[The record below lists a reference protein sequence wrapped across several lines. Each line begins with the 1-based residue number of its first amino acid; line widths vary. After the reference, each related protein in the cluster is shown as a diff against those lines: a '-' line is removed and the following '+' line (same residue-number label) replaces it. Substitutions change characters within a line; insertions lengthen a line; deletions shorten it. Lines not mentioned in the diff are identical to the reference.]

1 MFFYFLINNLSFE
14 KSKKIDVFLK
24 MMVDNNCI
32 KKKIVKNFNLELNF
46 Y

>member
-24 MMVDNNCI
+24 MMVDNNYI
-32 KKKIVKNFNLELNF
+32 KKKMLKILT
-46 Y
+46 